1 MQQLELIYEDNV
13 LAPETSREYAKYSLV
28 KLGADGVLFKSAGV
42 ADIHRYEL
50 LDTITAYASYS
61 GKVSTTTLV
70 SNYANSCAE
79 TATVSVAADAAACA
93 AVTALT
99 DDTAC
104 EAIITVA
111 AFAVSGTT
119 QACTYTHALSAGT
132 LDQASF
138 IMQ

>member
-1 MQQLELIYEDNV
+1 MSATPADLNRTPS
-13 LAPETSREYAKYSLV
+13 APSLTREYLAYS
-28 KLGADGVLFKSAGV
+28 
-42 ADIHRYEL
+42 
-50 LDTITAYASYS
+50 S

-70 SNYANSCAE
+70 SNYPNSCAE

-99 DDTAC
+99 DETAC

-119 QACTYTHALSAGT
+119 
-132 LDQASF
+132 
-138 IMQ
+138 